1 MAKISRIDWYL
12 QWGMDVEAYVNTDE
26 EQDLVNKFSALYSIA
41 KAAKEKNELANTKN
55 IQRWRKAYYGTLKAL
70 KKDGTEDN
78 ETDSRQLRKMVYE
91 FVESKID
98 NSIPTPKMTPKY
110 KSDLPLIETTEDFLR
125 YNIDNIF
132 GKYLNDRDERA
143 TYVDGTAWHKVWWDS
158 LDNSHSTSG
167 TVKVDL
173 CLADQIVPQPG
184 ITDWRQLEYI
194 FELQQISLARIW
206 DLYHRRITPV
216 ASNTSQP
223 ASPDE
228 ETDLSTITMITC
240 YYLNEDRIVG
250 KFSWA
255 EHSRQVICNEENWQ
269 IRKLRKCTS
278 CHTIVPQAKQ
288 CPVCGKRNFKY
299 ENATTEILGEDLYE
313 VYNPYETG
321 ESDDEQNKDQYKARV
336 FLTKGTE
343 IPFYVVRQLPF
354 IPRPA
359 VSSIESMYGISE
371 AKMVLEMQDVCN
383 KMYTKMVDK
392 TLDSG
397 AVVTKPAR
405 LKINDSG
412 NGIKMIDVRSYEES
426 QMVQNKQIAADTSQD
441 IAAAQMMY
449 ESARA
454 TSGVTESFQGKY
466 DASATS
472 GKAKEF
478 SAMQTAG
485 RIESLRVIKAA
496 AFSAVYELVLKYLL
510 AFSDESQKFV
520 KTLPDGSVEEEEWN
534 KYMFLAKD
542 KYGQIYYR
550 DDFKFGSDAA
560 ASLANNRVAMW
571 QELQSQYMQ
580 GTMGDVADPNTR
592 VLFWNAMEQQQYP
605 LAKTILAGIKEN
617 AQHLPPNIEQLLLQ
631 NPDILQRVI
640 QEFQNSKLLAGGNSA
655 GQSASLPTPI
665 DGRGG
670 ARQNAGRE
678 GTGASHSGMVEKTN
692 ETNAVN
698 SQKATDAVGGTLT
711 GGNIE

>member
-55 IQRWRKAYYGTLKAL
+55 LQKWRKAYYGTLKAL
-70 KKDGTEDN
+70 KKDGTEDR
-78 ETDSRQLRKMVYE
+78 ETNSRQLRKMVYE

-143 TYVDGTAWHKVWWDS
+143 TYVDGTSWYKVWWDS

-206 DLYHRRITPV
+206 DLYHRRIIPV

-223 ASPDE
+223 ANPDE

-520 KTLPDGSVEEEEWN
+520 KTLPDGTVEEEEWN

-655 GQSASLPTPI
+655 GQSAGLPTPI

-698 SQKATDAVGGTLT
+698 SQEATDAVGGTLT
-711 GGNIE
+711 GGSIE

>member
-143 TYVDGTAWHKVWWDS
+143 TYVDGTSWYKVWWDS

-223 ASPDE
+223 ANPDE

-321 ESDDEQNKDQYKARV
+321 ESDDEQNKDQYKTRV

-655 GQSASLPTPI
+655 GQSAGLPTPI

-678 GTGASHSGMVEKTN
+678 GTGASHNGMVEKTN

>member
-55 IQRWRKAYYGTLKAL
+55 LQRWRKAYYGTLKAL
-70 KKDGTEDN
+70 KKDGTEDS
-78 ETDSRQLRKMVYE
+78 ETNSRQLRKMVYE

-143 TYVDGTAWHKVWWDS
+143 TYVDGTSWYKVWWDS

-194 FELQQISLARIW
+194 FELQQISLARVW

-223 ASPDE
+223 ANPEE
-228 ETDLSTITMITC
+228 ETDLSTITMVTC

-255 EHSRQVICNEENWQ
+255 QHSRQVICNEENWQ

-278 CHTIVPQAKQ
+278 CHTIVPQDKQ

-405 LKINDSG
+405 LKMNDSG

-655 GQSASLPTPI
+655 GQSAGLPTPV

-678 GTGASHSGMVEKTN
+678 GTGASHSGMVDKTN
-692 ETNAVN
+692 ETNSVN

>member
-1 MAKISRIDWYL
+1 MAKMSRIDWYL
-12 QWGMDVEAYVNTDE
+12 QWNTPIDAYVNTEE
-26 EQDLVNKFSALYSIA
+26 EQLLVTKFSALYSVA
-41 KAAKEKNELANTKN
+41 KAAKDNNELASNSN
-55 IQRWRKAYYGTLKAL
+55 IAKWRKAYYGTLNALNKAGTKESD
-70 KKDGTEDN
+70 KK
-78 ETDSRQLRKMVYE
+78 SRQLRKMVYE

-98 NSIPTPKMTPKY
+98 NSIPTPHMVPKY
-110 KSDLPLIETTEDFLR
+110 KSDLPLIEVTEDFLR

-143 TYVDGTAWHKVWWDS
+143 TYVDGTSWYKVWWDS

-167 TVKVDL
+167 TGKVDL
-173 CLADQIVPQPG
+173 CLADQIIPQPG
-184 ITDWRQLEYI
+184 IRDWRNLEYI
-194 FELQQISLARIW
+194 FELQQMSLARIW

-216 ASNTSQP
+216 AADSSIPSNINQNV
-223 ASPDE
+223 
-228 ETDLSTITMITC
+228 DLSTITVVTC
-240 YYLNEDRIVG
+240 YYLNDKRIVG
-250 KFSWA
+250 RFAWA
-255 EHSRQVICNEENWQ
+255 PHTMQVICNDEDWQ

-278 CHTIVPQAKQ
+278 CKTIVPQAKV

-299 ENATTEILGEDLYE
+299 ENADTEILAEDLYE
-313 VYNPYETG
+313 VYNPYEVG
-321 ESDDEQNKDQYKARV
+321 ETTDESKQSEYKMRV
-336 FLTKGTE
+336 SFTAGTE
-343 IPFYVVRQLPF
+343 VPFYVVRQLPF

-359 VSSIESMYGISE
+359 VSSIEGLYGISE
-371 AKMVLEMQDVCN
+371 AAMVLEMQDMTN
-383 KMYTKMVDK
+383 KLYTKLVDK

-405 LKINDSG
+405 VKINDEQGS
-412 NGIKMIDVRSYEES
+412 IKQVDVRSYEES
-426 QMVQNKQIAADTSQD
+426 QMVQTKQIAADTSQD

-510 AFSDESQKFV
+510 AFSDDSQRFV
-520 KTLPDGSVEEEEWN
+520 KVLPDGRVQEEEWN

-580 GTMGDVADPNTR
+580 GTMGDVNDPRTR
-592 VLFWNAMEQQQYP
+592 ELFWNAMEQQQYP
-605 LAKTILAGIKEN
+605 LAKSILAGIKDN
-617 AQHLPPNIEQLLLQ
+617 SQHLPPNIEQLLLQ
-631 NPDILQRVI
+631 NPDVLKRVI
-640 QEFQNSKLLAGGNSA
+640 QEFQNSKMLPGGSTS
-655 GQSASLPTPI
+655 GSQSSLPEQV

-670 ARQNAGRE
+670 ARQNAGRK
-678 GTGASHSGMVEKTN
+678 GTGASHSGSVEKTN
-692 ETNAVN
+692 ETNRLN
-698 SQKATDAVGGTLT
+698 NMEATDAVQGTLT
-711 GGNIE
+711 GGSIE